1 MRRYLLQAAGWSV
14 WLPGDVTLWC
24 LPGTLIALVFK
35 ASSPHPPV
43 FTPLLNTAW
52 IMLFCICSV
61 CSVKQRRCT
70 NKVLSISLIVTVF
83 EPINFCHKE
92 KWKTTW
98 HLSDLMVIMKEH
110 FWLNNRASLHSSWSL
125 QLNYN
130 MKPLKEEGLIT
141 APLKL
146 GMSALNKRV
155 YVWLLDN
162 NLILIIRKMQN
173 APYGEK
179 CFIVV
184 D

>member
-1 MRRYLLQAAGWSV
+1 
-14 WLPGDVTLWC
+14 
-24 LPGTLIALVFK
+24 
-35 ASSPHPPV
+35 
-43 FTPLLNTAW
+43 
-52 IMLFCICSV
+52 
-61 CSVKQRRCT
+61 
-70 NKVLSISLIVTVF
+70 
-83 EPINFCHKE
+83 
-92 KWKTTW
+92 
-98 HLSDLMVIMKEH
+98 
-110 FWLNNRASLHSSWSL
+110 
-125 QLNYN
+125 

-155 YVWLLDN
+155 SVRLLDN